1 MSSAATGTTSMPSR
15 RRCEA
20 CAAHPGTPQV
30 IIADTVKGRGVSFM
44 EHTAMDSDADMYR
57 FHSGAPDAD
66 SYGKGAQELLDHVN
80 RALSRVGAARLS
92 LETVEPPAKAAAP
105 QRPSG

>member
-1 MSSAATGTTSMPSR
+1 AKFESFGWHVERCDGHDLDAFSAAL
-15 RRCEA
+15 EA
-20 CAAHPGTPQV
+20 WAAHPGKPQV
-30 IIADTVKGRGVSFM
+30 INADTVKGRGFSFM
-44 EHTAMDSDADMYR
+44 EHTAMDSDTDMSP

-92 LETVEPPAKAAAP
+92 LE
-105 QRPSG
+105 